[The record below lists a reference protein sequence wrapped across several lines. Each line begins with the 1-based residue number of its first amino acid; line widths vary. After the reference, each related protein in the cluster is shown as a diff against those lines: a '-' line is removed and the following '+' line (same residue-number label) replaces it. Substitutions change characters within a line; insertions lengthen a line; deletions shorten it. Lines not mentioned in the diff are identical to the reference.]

1 MRITP
6 SDIPSKKFN
15 KSFWGYVPGEVDQ
28 WLNEIVI
35 CYEEDVSELKELRQE
50 ITRLRN
56 ENKQLRGIVREMD
69 QLDESRVS
77 SEC

>member
-6 SDIPSKKFN
+6 LDIPNKRFSK
-15 KSFWGYVPGEVDQ
+15 SLLGYSPDEVDQ

-35 CYEEDVSELKELRQE
+35 CYEEDLSELKELRQE

-56 ENKQLRGIVREMD
+56 ENKRLRDIIKEV
-69 QLDESRVS
+69 V
-77 SEC
+77 